1 MLYKFYIFHSVSSL
15 IPSSML
21 NEYFL
26 FLSIM
31 SQMRIMLSENVKRDN
46 LFYKMIENMA
56 ELYSLFWKVKL
67 VSDQLGYLAK

>member
-1 MLYKFYIFHSVSSL
+1 
-15 IPSSML
+15 ML
-21 NEYFL
+21 NEYFP